1 LIAIGARPL
10 GPFVT
15 ADCWLA
21 AENLMLAACALG
33 LGTCCIG
40 SAVPAL
46 NGPETKS
53 ELGIPSDAEIVAP
66 IIVGV
71 PREAAAEV
79 SRHNPTVVSWTRSE

>member
-1 LIAIGARPL
+1 M

-40 SAVPAL
+40 SAVPML
-46 NGPETKS
+46 NGPQTKS
-53 ELGIPSDAEIVAP
+53 ELAIPDDVEAVVP

-71 PREAAAEV
+71 PRGSV
-79 SRHNPTVVSWTRSE
+79 SPVQRQDPQILHWSKGSAPHHS